1 MESLISLRA
10 PEPSDLDLLY
20 LWENDPELWPCG
32 DNPAPMSRHAL
43 SEYINNYT
51 GQLSRDGSLRLVIV
65 RMHDGQAVGTLDL
78 FDYDPRNSRAAVGIF
93 IDEHHRNHG
102 YAADALH
109 WLDTYASQHL
119 NLHQLWAVVAV
130 DNDPSRVLFTQ
141 AGYKSAGKL
150 RSWLKS
156 GRHYTD
162 ALLFQKLFE

>member
-1 MESLISLRA
+1 M
-10 PEPSDLDLLY
+10 LY

-32 DNPAPMSRHAL
+32 DNPAPLSRHAL

-51 GQLSRDGSLRLVIV
+51 GRLTRDSQLRLIITL
-65 RMHDGQAVGTLDL
+65 RPDGLPVGTLDL
-78 FDYDPRNSRAAVGIF
+78 FEYDARNARAGVGIF
-93 IDEHHRNHG
+93 IDERFRNHG
-102 YAADALH
+102 YAAQALE
-109 WLDTYASQHL
+109 WLDDYAARHL

-130 DNDPSRVLFTQ
+130 DNDPSRILFTQ
-141 AGYKSAGKL
+141 AGYKPAGKL